1 MYNKIAL
8 AIAFSPRIE
17 ALICEA
23 KRMKDVHGSSLIL
36 IHIGQETDEKKKSL
50 YNLLEKYQVD
60 LEKTKIIW
68 KQGKPVKKIIQ
79 ICNLEDVDLL
89 IAGAIKH
96 ENVITYYI
104 GSVAR
109 KIIRKAKCSVL
120 MLVEPSLDPNKFD
133 KVVIN
138 GTQHTHTAEVIK
150 KGIDL
155 CKNEQS
161 SQVHIVNEIK
171 MYLLRMATA
180 SEESE
185 AKAAV
190 IKKQLVQE
198 EVNYVESILQS
209 INRGDLKINIKVTG
223 GRWAVELAKFSEKIN
238 ADLLVVGGEE
248 NLNFL
253 DRLFP
258 HDLEDILSNLPCNV
272 LIINNNNQ

>member
-8 AIAFSPRIE
+8 ALAFSPRME

-23 KRMKDVHGSSLIL
+23 KRMKDVLGSSLIL
-36 IHIGQETDEKKKSL
+36 IHVGKETEEKKEEL
-50 YNLLEKYQVD
+50 LQILEKYQVD
-60 LEKTKIIW
+60 LQKTTIFW
-68 KQGKPVKKIIQ
+68 KEGKPVKKIIQ
-79 ICNLEDVDLL
+79 ICNQEEVDLL
-89 IAGAIKH
+89 IAGAIKQ

-104 GSVAR
+104 GSIAR

-120 MLVEPSLDPNKFD
+120 MLVEPSLQPKGFD

-138 GTQHTHTAEVIK
+138 GTQQTQTPIVIK
-150 KGIDL
+150 RGIEL
-155 CKNEQS
+155 CKKEQA
-161 SQVHIVNEIK
+161 SQVFIVNEIK

-185 AKAAV
+185 AKASL
-190 IKKQLVQE
+190 IKKQLVQDE
-198 EVNYVESILQS
+198 INYVENILQN
-209 INRGDLKINIKVTG
+209 IDKGELKIHVKVTG
-223 GRWAVELAKFSEKIN
+223 GRWAVELAKFSEKIK
-238 ADLLVVGGEE
+238 ADLLIVGGQE

-272 LIINNNNQ
+272 LIVNNHNQ